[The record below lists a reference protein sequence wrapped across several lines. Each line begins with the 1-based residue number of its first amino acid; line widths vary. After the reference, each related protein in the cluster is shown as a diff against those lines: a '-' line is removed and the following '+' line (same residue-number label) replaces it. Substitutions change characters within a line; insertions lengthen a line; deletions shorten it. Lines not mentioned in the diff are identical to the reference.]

1 MSSEPEPVFI
11 LNLPVANAAAAGT
24 FYQALG
30 FSHSPA
36 WSDDRT
42 QSLRLPGAGGGGGA
56 HIALMLSEE
65 TRFRDWI
72 RPGTAVADAR
82 KTTAA
87 VYALVGASRADV
99 DDWLAK
105 AVAAGG
111 EADPFELK
119 DRGAEHGM
127 YSRSF
132 ADLDGHIW
140 EVFHMPAQGGCQPS
154 SATAV

>member
-1 MSSEPEPVFI
+1 MSSESEPVFY
-11 LNLPVANAAAAGT
+11 LNLPVANAGASGA

-36 WSDDRT
+36 WSDERT
-42 QSLRLPGAGGGGGA
+42 QSFRLPGAGGG

-99 DDWLAK
+99 DERLAK

-119 DRGAEHGM
+119 DHGAEHGM

-154 SATAV
+154 SSAAA